1 MRAVVVEQL
10 ALTHEKKMAAGVE
23 EQMPLL
29 TLTPDKKKMVLLS
42 MMHPVMLSLVA
53 DAARAEDLMP
63 WPTLS
68 SLMVGFEAVT
78 FDRQQSHVGKVH
90 CCGGGCGCGHG
101 YA

>member
-10 ALTHEKKMAAGVE
+10 ALTYEKKMAAGVE

-29 TLTPDKKKMVLLS
+29 TLTPDKKLLS
-42 MMHPVMLSLVA
+42 MVHPVMLSLVA
-53 DAARAEDLMP
+53 AAAGAEDLMP
-63 WPTLS
+63 LPTLS